1 MEFLFELVLQFVGEL
16 LVQLVFE
23 FGFHGLVEPFRTDRP
38 TNVILAVIGYICMG
52 LIGGLI
58 SLWIVP
64 NHVIDSAALRYI
76 NIAVTPI
83 LLGFVF
89 ERLGGRRE
97 KRGKQKWLLDRFSYG
112 FSFALAMGL
121 IRLMFAN

>member
-23 FGFHGLVEPFRTDRP
+23 FVFHGLVEPFRTDRR

-76 NIAVTPI
+76 NIAATPL

-89 ERLGGRRE
+89 ELLGGRRE

>member
-1 MEFLFELVLQFVGEL
+1 VEFLFELVLQFVGEL

-23 FGFHGLVEPFRTDRP
+23 FVFHGLVEPFRTDRR

-76 NIAVTPI
+76 NIAATPI

-89 ERLGGRRE
+89 ELLGGRRE